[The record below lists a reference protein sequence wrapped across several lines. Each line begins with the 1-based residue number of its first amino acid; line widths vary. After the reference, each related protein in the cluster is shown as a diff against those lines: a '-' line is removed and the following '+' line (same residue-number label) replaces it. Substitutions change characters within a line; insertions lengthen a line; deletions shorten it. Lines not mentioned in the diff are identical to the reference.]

1 MAATCQSPEKVF
13 HVKQPDRGNLSRAA
27 FLSHRSHAKAS
38 GIEFRLTYDEWL
50 TWWETELAKLG
61 PRAKRG
67 CKRRNFGMCRFLD
80 RGPYAIGNV
89 YIGRPKQNAKE
100 RWAAALYSA
109 GCRITRM
116 FDITAAQGSEP

>member
-1 MAATCQSPEKVF
+1 MAATRQSSEKVF
-13 HVKQPDRGNLSRAA
+13 HVKQPDRGNLSRTAWHR
-27 FLSHRSHAKAS
+27 HRSGAKAR

-67 CKRRNFGMCRFLD
+67 PKRGNFGMCRFLD

-89 YIGRPKQNAKE
+89 YIGRPKHNGKV

-109 GCRITRM
+109 GCRGAHTHEGFLR
-116 FDITAAQGSEP
+116 